1 MTAASAS
8 LAAPHCPPAPSTLA
22 DVIAVIQADPDLG
35 TQRRHDVCSALRSVS
50 KALQRRPEEIPA
62 HPGHLR
68 DRLRTLTPAMVGLSS
83 SRWRNVLSLTRF
95 ALKRAGLTRMPA
107 RHCQSIA
114 PAWDDILRPL
124 NDRRPRIGLSRLAH
138 YASQRGVDPKD
149 VDDAFMGSFR
159 DSLLHDCLVNDPLGI
174 YRRTCVLWNHAAATN
189 PAWPNVTLS
198 VPQHRVAY
206 TKPWSIF
213 PASLQTE
220 LRNYLDHLV
229 GRDIL
234 AERDFK
240 PLRPT
245 SVKSREFQLRQFV
258 SAVVHRGH
266 RPKDLRSFADLV
278 AIQTVKDG
286 LRFFL
291 DRAQGNSTRQTHQI
305 ACTLKAI
312 ARHWVKVDAA
322 HLNELRGLCRRLDP
336 GQIGLTERNRARL
349 RQFDSPANVRAL
361 VMLPQHLADAA
372 SRGSPTRARALAV
385 QTALAI
391 ELLLMVP
398 MRIGNLAGLDLDRH
412 IVRGQ
417 GRGRGHVHLVIE
429 GAEVKN
435 GVDIEAELPP
445 PTVALLD
452 LYIARFRP
460 LLLDRQSTS
469 LFPGRA
475 GRPKSIQSLRGQIVK
490 CIAEKC
496 GLRVNPHLFRH
507 IAAKIYL
514 DQNPGAYGLMRLV
527 EGHKSVETTTKFY
540 SGMEAPAAMRR
551 FDEQILKLRHAPV
564 PPAPTTPRPRPVRGK
579 R

>member
-1 MTAASAS
+1 
-8 LAAPHCPPAPSTLA
+8 
-22 DVIAVIQADPDLG
+22 
-35 TQRRHDVCSALRSVS
+35 
-50 KALQRRPEEIPA
+50 
-62 HPGHLR
+62 
-68 DRLRTLTPAMVGLSS
+68 MVGLSP
-83 SRWRNVLSLTRF
+83 SRWRNVLSLIRF
-95 ALKRAGLTRMPA
+95 ALKRPGLTQVPA
-107 RHCQSIA
+107 RHRQSIA

-124 NDRRPRIGLSRLAH
+124 NDRRSRIGLSRLAH

-149 VDDAFMGSFR
+149 VDDDFMGSFR

-174 YRRTCVLWNHAAATN
+174 CRRTCVLWNRAAATN
-189 PAWPNVTLS
+189 PAWPDVTLS

-206 TKPWSIF
+206 TKPWAIF
-213 PASLQTE
+213 PTSLQTE
-220 LRNYLDHLV
+220 IRNYLDHLA

-245 SVKSREFQLRQFV
+245 SVKNREFQLRQFV
-258 SAVVHRGH
+258 SALVHRGH
-266 RPKDLRSFADLV
+266 QPEDLQSFEDLV

-291 DRAQGNSTRQTHQI
+291 DRAKGKPTQQTHQI
-305 ACTLKAI
+305 ACTLRAI

-322 HLNELRGLCRRLDP
+322 HLNELRALCRRLDP
-336 GQIGLTERNRARL
+336 GQVGLTERNRARL
-349 RQFDSPANVRAL
+349 RQFDSPANVRAFM
-361 VMLPQHLADAA
+361 MLPQRLADAA

-391 ELLLMVP
+391 ELLQMVP
-398 MRIGNLAGLDLDRH
+398 MRIGNLAGLNLDRH
-412 IVRGQ
+412 IVRGH
-417 GRGRGHVHLVIE
+417 GRGRRHVHLVIE

-435 GVDIEAELPP
+435 GVGIEAELPP

-452 LYIARFRP
+452 LYVARYRP
-460 LLLDRQSTS
+460 LLLDGQSAA

-490 CIAEKC
+490 CVAEKC

-514 DQNPGAYGLMRLV
+514 DPNPGAYGLIRLV
-527 EGHKSVETTTKFY
+527 AGHKSVETTTKFY
-540 SGMEAPAAMRR
+540 SGMEGPAAMRR
-551 FDEQILKLRHAPV
+551 FDEQILKLRHAAV